1 MEDEI
6 VQKSFDGLVRSI
18 QQIHDELAAQA
29 SRAVN
34 VSLTLRNWLIGR
46 YIVEYELKGED
57 RAQYG
62 EALLENLS
70 SELKRLS
77 VSACG
82 RRELYRYVRFY
93 QTYPR
98 IVGSLTPQFQHIVPK
113 QFIQGLGGVALEENS
128 SQIEPKEIV
137 ERLSYTHIEQL
148 VGIENDTKR
157 AFVIN

>member
-1 MEDEI
+1 MKEEI
-6 VQKSFDGLVRSI
+6 VNTSFADLVHSI
-18 QQIHDELAAQA
+18 QQVHDELAIQA

-46 YIVEYELKGED
+46 YIAEYELKGED

-62 EALLENLS
+62 ETLLENLS

-98 IVGSLTPQFQHIVPK
+98 IVGSLSPQFQNIVPK
-113 QFIQGLGGVALEENS
+113 QLTQGLGGVALEDKVIIHSNS
-128 SQIEPKEIV
+128 ARPMLAV
-137 ERLSYTHIEQL
+137 
-148 VGIENDTKR
+148 
-157 AFVIN
+157 